1 MIKLSDFRT
10 ENALPAEMKT
20 AERKSLTYAF
30 DRQKKKFIERISRL
44 YIWADL
50 EKVDDDKLDFLAVE
64 QRVLFYNT
72 NLEPDVK
79 RKLILNSIYWYMK
92 LGTRQAMEEMIDIV
106 FGNENTSVEEWY
118 TYSGEPYHFR
128 IAVGTEVSQTSISEF
143 LSYLNKVKNSRSRF
157 DFMIFQNGIK
167 LSFAE
172 VSEYTRFIYTF
183 CGECDCGTYP
193 ETEIGFQQT
202 EAEITLEGD
211 TGSAVATYEQAGTT
225 PDISIGAALPEGAID
240 FQGSAEEN
248 TVVYASDGEEE
259 SGTTPDISIGA
270 ALPEGAI
277 DFRGSTEEN
286 MIVYASDSE
295 AESGTTPD
303 ISIGAALAEVQ
314 TDLQGESAQG
324 TAVAEESGTIPDIS
338 VGAQFCE
345 VQADFQGGS
354 DIYFQSA
361 EVEAGSVPDPAIG
374 FAETESG
381 VSVLAESDSYNLY
394 YNTDAEKSAGE
405 E

>member
-20 AERKSLTYAF
+20 AERKSLAYAF

-44 YIWADL
+44 YIWANL

-72 NLEPDVK
+72 SLEPDVK
-79 RKLILNSIYWYMK
+79 RNLILNSIYWYMK

-172 VSEYTRFIYTF
+172 VSEYTRFMYTF

-193 ETEIGFQQT
+193 EMEIGFQQT

-211 TGSAVATYEQAGTT
+211 AESAVATYEQAGTT
-225 PDISIGAALPEGAID
+225 PDISIGAALPEGIVD
-240 FQGSAEEN
+240 FHGSVEEN
-248 TVVYASDGEEE
+248 TV
-259 SGTTPDISIGA
+259 I
-270 ALPEGAI
+270 
-277 DFRGSTEEN
+277 
-286 MIVYASDSE
+286 YASDSE
-295 AESGTTPD
+295 TESGTAPD

-338 VGAQFCE
+338 IGAQFGE
-345 VQADFQGGS
+345 VQADFQGGF

-381 VSVLAESDSYNLY
+381 VSVLTESNGYNLY